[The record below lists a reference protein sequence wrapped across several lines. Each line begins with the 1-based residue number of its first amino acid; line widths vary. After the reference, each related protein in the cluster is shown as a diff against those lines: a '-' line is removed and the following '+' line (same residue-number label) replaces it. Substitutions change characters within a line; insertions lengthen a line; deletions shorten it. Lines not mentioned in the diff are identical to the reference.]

1 LINPPQEDSL
11 AKTGEKQELQQMM
24 RPTAAVEQRQQSQRN
39 IQESQMSSGR
49 AGAVDEQRVEPT
61 VDETQRAAEISR
73 LQS

>member
-1 LINPPQEDSL
+1 
-11 AKTGEKQELQQMM
+11 M